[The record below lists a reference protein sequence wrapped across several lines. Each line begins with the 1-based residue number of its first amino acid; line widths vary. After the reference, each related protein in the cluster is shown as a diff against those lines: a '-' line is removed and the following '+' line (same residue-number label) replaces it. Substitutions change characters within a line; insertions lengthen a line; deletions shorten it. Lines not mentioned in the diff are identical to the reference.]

1 MTADRRPGS
10 ERLLGRRADPVGETR
25 AAVGQAAPSAAPA
38 AGPALELAGV
48 RKAYGRQIALYDITL
63 RVEPGEV
70 FGFLGPNGAGKTTAV
85 KILTGLVRAGGGEA
99 RVLGRPVGEPA
110 ARRRIG
116 YLPEHFRFQDWA
128 TGTALLDFHA
138 RLAGVPAAERPAR
151 VAEVLEL
158 VGLAGRGHQRIRT
171 YSKGMAQRI
180 GLAQALLGRPELVLL
195 DEPTSALDPVGRREV
210 RDLIGWLRQQGVTVF
225 LNSHLLSEVELVCD
239 RVAIIDRGRIVRS
252 GRLTELIGSATAL
265 RVVLDRVDQPLLDAL
280 GRFGRVQAVDGGIV
294 TLVVDDVDVAPAV
307 ADRAVR
313 AGYRLFELVPV
324 QRSLEEVFL
333 GLVHGGDR

>member
-1 MTADRRPGS
+1 
-10 ERLLGRRADPVGETR
+10 VR
-25 AAVGQAAPSAAPA
+25 AA
-38 AGPALELAGV
+38 AGRVASRAGPPGAPALELTGV
-48 RKAYGRQIALYDITL
+48 RKTYGRQVALHDVTL

-85 KILTGLVRAGGGEA
+85 KILTGLVHAGGGEA

-138 RLAGVPAAERPAR
+138 RLAGLPADQRPAR
-151 VAEVLEL
+151 IAEVLEL
-158 VGLAGRGHQRIRT
+158 VGLAGRGRQRIRT
-171 YSKGMAQRI
+171 YSKGMAQRL
-180 GLAQALLGRPELVLL
+180 GLAQALLARPELVLL

-210 RDLIGWLRQQGVTVF
+210 RDLIGWLREQGVTVF
-225 LNSHLLSEVELVCD
+225 LNSHLLGEVELVCD
-239 RVAIIDRGRIVRS
+239 RVAIIDRGRIVRG
-252 GRLTELIGSATAL
+252 GRLADLVGSATAL
-265 RVVLDRVDQPLLDAL
+265 RVALDRIDQDLLDAL
-280 GRFGRVQAVDGGIV
+280 GRYGRVQSVHGGDL

-307 ADRAVR
+307 ADAVVR
-313 AGYRLFELVPV
+313 AGYRLFGLVPV

>member
-1 MTADRRPGS
+1 MTAARRPGS
-10 ERLLGRRADPVGETR
+10 GRLSGRRAEPIGQVE
-25 AAVGQAAPSAAPA
+25 AAVGRVAPSAGPSD
-38 AGPALELAGV
+38 GPALELAGV
-48 RKAYGRQIALYDITL
+48 RKAYGRQVALHDITL

-85 KILTGLVRAGGGEA
+85 KILTGLVHAGGGEA

-138 RLAGVPAAERPAR
+138 RLAGVPADQRPAR
-151 VAEVLEL
+151 IAEVLEL

-239 RVAIIDRGRIVRS
+239 RVAIIDRGHIVRT
-252 GRLTELIGSATAL
+252 GRLAELVGSATAL
-265 RVVLDRVDQPLLDAL
+265 RIALDRVDQPLLDAL
-280 GRFGRVQAVDGGIV
+280 GRFGRVQAVDGGNV

-307 ADRAVR
+307 ADCAVR

>member
-1 MTADRRPGS
+1 MTADRRQGS
-10 ERLLGRRADPVGETR
+10 ERLSGRRADPISDQ
-25 AAVGQAAPSAAPA
+25 AAVGRAAPSAGPSD
-38 AGPALELAGV
+38 GPALELAGV
-48 RKAYGRQIALYDITL
+48 RKAYGRQVALHDITL

-85 KILTGLVRAGGGEA
+85 KILTGLVHAGGGEA

-138 RLAGVPAAERPAR
+138 RLAGVPAGQRPAR
-151 VAEVLEL
+151 IAEVLEL
-158 VGLAGRGHQRIRT
+158 VGLTGRGHQRIRT

-239 RVAIIDRGRIVRS
+239 RVAIIDRGRIVRT
-252 GRLTELIGSATAL
+252 GRLAELVGSATAL
-265 RVVLDRVDQPLLDAL
+265 RIALDRVDQPLLDAL
-280 GRFGRVQAVDGGIV
+280 GRFGRVQAVDGGNV

-307 ADRAVR
+307 ADCAVR

>member
-1 MTADRRPGS
+1 LHSGVEAVAGGAPP
-10 ERLLGRRADPVGETR
+10 RAGV
-25 AAVGQAAPSAAPA
+25 PA
-38 AGPALELAGV
+38 TPPALELVGV
-48 RKAYGRQIALYDITL
+48 RKAYGRQVALDDITL

-85 KILTGLVRAGGGEA
+85 KILTGLVHADGGEA
-99 RVLGRPVGEPA
+99 RVLGRPAGEPA

-138 RLAGVPAAERPAR
+138 RLAGLPAGQRPAR
-151 VAEVLEL
+151 IAEVLEL
-158 VGLAGRGHQRIRT
+158 VGLGGRGGQRIRT

-210 RDLIGWLRQQGVTVF
+210 RDLIGWLREQGVTVF

-252 GRLTELIGSATAL
+252 GRLADLVGSATAV
-265 RVVLDRVDQPLLDAL
+265 RVVLDRVDQPVLDAL
-280 GRFGRVQAVDGGIV
+280 GRHGRVQDVDGGTV
-294 TLVVDDVDVAPAV
+294 TLLVDDPEVAPAV
-307 ADRAVR
+307 ADCVVR

-333 GLVHGGDR
+333 RLVQGGDR